1 VAQWLGQFTG
11 RTHRTAVSDAEQLL
25 EHAVTVFS
33 EASSADRAQKAKT
46 IRALAK
52 RVLSARTRFL
62 KASIAAATDPATANV
77 LKEHAL
83 HIAKL
88 GDTLTVVTHG
98 GVEAIVREFA
108 GAFAQDILA
117 MGAANGS

>member
-1 VAQWLGQFTG
+1 
-11 RTHRTAVSDAEQLL
+11 VSDAEQLL
-25 EHAVTVFS
+25 EHAFTVFT
-33 EASSADRAQKAKT
+33 EASSADRVKKAKT

-52 RVLSARTRFL
+52 RVFSARIRFL
-62 KASIAAATDPATANV
+62 KASVAAATDPTTAKV

-83 HIAKL
+83 QIAKL
-88 GDTLTVVTHG
+88 EDTLTVVTHG

-117 MGAANGS
+117 MV